1 LREALAANHDLL
13 LDDDR
18 REQKRRAGRGK
29 AKKGLGARLFGG
41 RRRAVVFLSLVA
53 LAAIG
58 VPLNALYLQDG
69 RHPAPLF
76 QSAAMEPAQ
85 TERAPAAE
93 RAHVAAPAQ
102 PAHAREPVIE
112 MAPPAMPTAHA
123 SSAHAAPAAKPA
135 AGKAPVAK
143 LAAGKPQA
151 VISGA
156 AKPVAGKPIAAKP
169 PVVAHEAAHG
179 AETRPAEKRGDTI
192 GALISG
198 KPQKPV
204 EADKTVKSAQAA
216 LAKLG
221 YPVQAD
227 GVMGAATKRALE
239 TFARANGLPADGA
252 VSPAVLSKLRARVAA
267 PTAPAAPP
275 PPHAH

>member
-1 LREALAANHDLL
+1 MREALAANHDLL

-76 QSAAMEPAQ
+76 QSAAVEPA
-85 TERAPAAE
+85 RPPAAE

-102 PAHAREPVIE
+102 PVHAREPVIE

-123 SSAHAAPAAKPA
+123 PSAPAAAKPPAAKSATGKPPAVSSVAVKPA
-135 AGKAPVAK
+135 AVKP
-143 LAAGKPQA
+143 AA
-151 VISGA
+151 V
-156 AKPVAGKPIAAKP
+156 KPIAAAKP
-169 PVVAHEAAHG
+169 PAVAHESARG
-179 AETRPAEKRGDTI
+179 VETRPAEKRGDTI

-204 EADKTVKSAQAA
+204 DADKTVKSAQAA

-252 VSPAVLSKLRARVAA
+252 VSPSVLSKLRARAAA

-275 PPHAH
+275 ARTH

>member
-29 AKKGLGARLFGG
+29 ARKGLGARLFGG

-58 VPLNALYLQDG
+58 IPLNALYLQDG

-76 QSAAMEPAQ
+76 RSASTEPQARVEPAPVVQ
-85 TERAPAAE
+85 RS
-93 RAHVAAPAQ
+93 HVETPAAPAQ
-102 PAHAREPVIE
+102 PVRAREPVID
-112 MAPPAMPTAHA
+112 MAPAAMPV
-123 SSAHAAPAAKPA
+123 AAKSPAPKPAAAKPA
-135 AGKAPVAK
+135 VAK
-143 LAAGKPQA
+143 PAVAKPA
-151 VISGA
+151 A
-156 AKPVAGKPIAAKP
+156 AKRETAHSAAK
-169 PVVAHEAAHG
+169 HS
-179 AETRPAEKRGDTI
+179 DTI

-198 KPQKPV
+198 AAQKPV
-204 EADKTVKSAQAA
+204 EVDKNVKSAQAA

-239 TFARANGLPADGA
+239 KFERANGLPADGELG
-252 VSPAVLSKLRARVAA
+252 PAVLRKLRARAA
-267 PTAPAAPP
+267 APAAPS
-275 PPHAH
+275 ARTN

>member
-76 QSAAMEPAQ
+76 HSAAVEPAQ
-85 TERAPAAE
+85 VERAPAAE
-93 RAHVAAPAQ
+93 RAHVAAPTQ
-102 PAHAREPVIE
+102 PVHAREPVIE

-123 SSAHAAPAAKPA
+123 SSAHAAPAAAKQPAAKPAMGKPPAVSSVAAKPA
-135 AGKAPVAK
+135 AV
-143 LAAGKPQA
+143 
-151 VISGA
+151 
-156 AKPVAGKPIAAKP
+156 KPIAAKP
-169 PVVAHEAAHG
+169 LVVAHEAAHG
-179 AETRPAEKRGDTI
+179 VEKRPAEKRGDTI

-204 EADKTVKSAQAA
+204 EADKNVKSAQAA

-252 VSPAVLSKLRARVAA
+252 VSPAVLSKLRARAA
-267 PTAPAAPP
+267 TPTAPANPP
-275 PPHAH
+275 ARPH